1 MMSTSR
7 LLQKGLSALK
17 QGGTLSIRS
26 RVPNTSIR
34 IIPEWRE
41 DGHLAIVDGENHVN
55 LTVTQN
61 DDMLTSLGRSESHL
75 VVEVNPKDDSSSS
88 SSISLEARVPEKTN
102 LSCHLEQGGTIQIDK
117 KLEGDVDLSTTEGDI
132 LLHKIRGY
140 QIALQTPKGIIY
152 ASDLLEAQRLSL
164 SSGGRVRAKRI
175 HGSQLDIHVNQ
186 QQSSSSTQVD
196 TQLMDADD
204 EGAAIDISSLYVS
217 GTGET
222 NLVAQSLSTSNSSIR
237 CKSNHGHVNA
247 KANHQIDMGG
257 VNGSFDVASTEGE
270 AHVHIDSLSSESIS
284 IVTSKKMLL
293 LTLDRKLEADLRLVC
308 GESVQELGR
317 SVLLE
322 DDEESIRQ
330 GLQQHQEGGP
340 LLPISVVTSAFTEK
354 ALSGTEEP
362 LTNLSYVQGH
372 VDNQSLEP
380 DSRFEQQ
387 QHLGGGKIRLEGAAN
402 QALHGFASNDDGD
415 DGIERPLVVGA
426 SEERIAVESLSWLG
440 AIARRYGLEESDRK
454 EDLGRQATRRGR
466 DLEPSSKD

>member
-1 MMSTSR
+1 MATSR

-26 RVPNTSIR
+26 RVPQTSIR

-41 DGHLAIVDGENHVN
+41 DGSLTIVDGEYHVN

-61 DDMLTSLGRSESHL
+61 DDMLTSLGRTESHL
-75 VVEVNPKDDSSSS
+75 VVEINPKDASSTGSV
-88 SSISLEARVPEKTN
+88 SLEARVPEKVN
-102 LSCHLEQGGTIQIDK
+102 FSCHLEQGGTIQIDK
-117 KLEGDVDLSTTEGDI
+117 KLEGDVDLSTTDGDI
-132 LLHKIRGY
+132 LLNKIRGY
-140 QIALQTPKGIIY
+140 QISLQAPKGTIY

-175 HGSQLDIHVNQ
+175 HGSQLDVHVNQ
-186 QQSSSSTQVD
+186 ISTLETQIMD
-196 TQLMDADD
+196 TDD

-217 GTGET
+217 GSGET
-222 NLVAQSLSTSNSSIR
+222 NLVAQSSSSTSSSIR

-247 KANHQIDMGG
+247 KANHRIDMGG

-284 IVTSKKMLL
+284 IATCKKMLF
-293 LTLDRKLEADLRLVC
+293 LTLDRKLESDLRLVC

-322 DDEESIRQ
+322 DDEELIRQ
-330 GLQQHQEGGP
+330 GLQQHEGGP
-340 LLPISVVTSAFTEK
+340 LLPIAVVTSAFTEK
-354 ALSGTEEP
+354 ALSGGEAP
-362 LTNLSYVQGH
+362 LTNLSYAQGH

-387 QHLGGGKIRLEGAAN
+387 QHGGGGKIRLEGAAN
-402 QALHGFASNDDGD
+402 QALHGFARKEDSGD
-415 DGIERPLVVGA
+415 DSIVERPLVVGA

-440 AIARRYGLEESDRK
+440 AIARRYGLEESDHK

-466 DLEPSSKD
+466 DLEPSSRD